1 MGLGFASE
9 QGGHAMQ
16 GRRLLQALLLST
28 LAGGCAAPPRADF
41 PPAGAETA
49 GPAYPPIGA
58 RWRVRVTDSGLFH
71 STVEDRDITAAA
83 VDFNGRRGYGL
94 AGPATVKVLDPAT
107 FNPIGEAVNGGV
119 AVRDTPDTGIFSW
132 PLWVG
137 KSWRGSNSHADPPHG
152 VAWGPAQSEARVPAL
167 ENVTVPAGTF
177 RAFRIEYQGGIGSS
191 SFGGRHAE
199 TAPGFETRATY
210 WYAPGPKLIVKSEV
224 IRLGTNYLGGA
235 RTTTELLT
243 PPG

>member
-1 MGLGFASE
+1 MRR
-9 QGGHAMQ
+9 
-16 GRRLLQALLLST
+16 RRLLQAVLLTT
-28 LAGGCAAPPRADF
+28 LAGGCSVPASQPPRSDL

-58 RWRVRVTDSGLFH
+58 RWRVRVTEAGLLH
-71 STVEDRDITAAA
+71 GTVDDRDITATA

-94 AGPATVKVLDPAT
+94 AGPATMWVLDPAT
-107 FNPIGEAVNGGV
+107 FNPIGEVVNGGV
-119 AVRDTPDTGIFSW
+119 AIRDTPDMGIFSW

-137 KSWRGSNSHADPPHG
+137 KSWRGGNGHADLSRG
-152 VAWGPAQSEARVPAL
+152 MTWVPAQSEAHVVAL

-191 SFGGRHAE
+191 SSGGRHNE
-199 TAPGFETRATY
+199 GGPGFETRATY
-210 WYAPGPKLIVKSEV
+210 WYAPAPKLIMKSEV

-243 PPG
+243 SPR